1 MSPSRGPCADFQ
13 LGLWKSTNCVG
24 NINTAKSLQKS
35 WKQFASRRNRSPR
48 LGSCSQYL
56 LIILSLPHIFWIFFF
71 QGWWEMYSELLI
83 FLPIFFPFHIF
94 FILFSRGSYID
105 YTPLYLSYLFMTGLD
120 AGLVYN
126 SFPKFADRNN
136 VK

>member
-1 MSPSRGPCADFQ
+1 
-13 LGLWKSTNCVG
+13 
-24 NINTAKSLQKS
+24 
-35 WKQFASRRNRSPR
+35 
-48 LGSCSQYL
+48 
-56 LIILSLPHIFWIFFF
+56 
-71 QGWWEMYSELLI
+71 MYSELLI

-94 FILFSRGSYID
+94 FILFSRGSYSD

-136 VK
+136 VQYLHYGFEIDLCPLDYNQFSVIE